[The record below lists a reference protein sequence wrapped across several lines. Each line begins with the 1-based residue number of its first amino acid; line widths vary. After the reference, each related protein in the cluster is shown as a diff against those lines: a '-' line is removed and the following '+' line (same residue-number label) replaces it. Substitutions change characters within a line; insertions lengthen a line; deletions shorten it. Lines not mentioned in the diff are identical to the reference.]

1 MSSPS
6 LSPIPSCCSYIK
18 IPSCCSTTLCPFAAI
33 NFPYNP
39 SQPPTSRRIFTPAST
54 YSAPLNHR
62 YVHPFNGCNNR
73 DNDRPR
79 EQLHF
84 INPFIKQL
92 TLLITIHHLLL
103 QLPIDSA
110 IQPEIPSRQIQI
122 HFLSL
127 RLSIPLLLPNSHPFT
142 GISSLPLPQF
152 SKYCNPLHSSCCC
165 CCFSFYFSVSSVRRP
180 PPETY
185 TTNYPSSVIPRF
197 VSK

>member
-152 SKYCNPLHSSCCC
+152 EHIVTHFTQAAAAAASASTSLS
-165 CCFSFYFSVSSVRRP
+165 P
-180 PPETY
+180 P
-185 TTNYPSSVIPRF
+185 F
-197 VSK
+197 DDLLQ